1 MRKKVRMNA
10 GDQNRTSAM
19 AAQKKGDR
27 CRCTGTG
34 SRDAEPL
41 ETVHMQSRPRG
52 PDKAELGRIRKADGN
67 LLGFPRV
74 AAGKAVGNS
83 AMMDQAFPLVSIFI
97 D

>member
-1 MRKKVRMNA
+1 
-10 GDQNRTSAM
+10 
-19 AAQKKGDR
+19 
-27 CRCTGTG
+27 
-34 SRDAEPL
+34 
-41 ETVHMQSRPRG
+41 MQSRPRG